1 MESFGCKTPFGP
13 TKEKICTNKT
23 IGSQANEMYKDMFT
37 FSKYNCSSPC
47 DYITTRVNIHRES
60 VQGYVNGKKA
70 TLLKIKLNEH
80 IKVTNEQY
88 LYSGLS
94 LIAEIGGYVGLFL
107 GVSVNQIIDLV
118 DFIITRI
125 QNLQWKA

>member
-1 MESFGCKTPFGP
+1 
-13 TKEKICTNKT
+13 
-23 IGSQANEMYKDMFT
+23 MYKDMFT
-37 FSKYNCSSPC
+37 FSKHNCSSPC
-47 DYITTRVNIHRES
+47 HYITTRIRIHRDS
-60 VQGYVNGKKA
+60 IRGYVNGKRS
-70 TLLKIKLNEH
+70 TLLKIKMNEH
-80 IKVTNEQY
+80 IKVTEEQY

>member
-1 MESFGCKTPFGP
+1 M
-13 TKEKICTNKT
+13 
-23 IGSQANEMYKDMFT
+23 ANSTVQPQHWSNPDDTCLLALKMYKDMFT
-37 FSKYNCSSPC
+37 FSKHNCSSPC
-47 DYITTRVNIHRES
+47 HYITTRVRIHRES
-60 VQGYVNGKKA
+60 VMGYVNGKRT
-70 TLLKIKLNEH
+70 TLLKIKMNEH
-80 IKVTNEQY
+80 IKVTDEQY

-125 QNLQWKA
+125 QNLQWK

>member
-1 MESFGCKTPFGP
+1 
-13 TKEKICTNKT
+13 
-23 IGSQANEMYKDMFT
+23 MYKDMFT
-37 FSKYNCSSPC
+37 FSKHNCSSPC
-47 DYITTRVNIHRES
+47 HYITTRVRIHRES
-60 VQGYVNGKKA
+60 VMGYVNGKRT
-70 TLLKIKLNEH
+70 TLLKIKMNEH
-80 IKVTNEQY
+80 IKVTEEQY

-125 QNLQWKA
+125 QNLQWK

>member
-1 MESFGCKTPFGP
+1 M
-13 TKEKICTNKT
+13 
-23 IGSQANEMYKDMFT
+23 
-37 FSKYNCSSPC
+37 
-47 DYITTRVNIHRES
+47 HRES
-60 VQGYVNGKKA
+60 IRGYINGQRS
-70 TLLKIKLNEH
+70 TLLKVKMNEH
-80 IKVTNEQY
+80 IKVTDEQY

-118 DFIITRI
+118 DFIITKI